1 MWLGLREG
9 DGFGGEVREVG
20 RKDTVG
26 YGRILRII
34 LSIVGSLWE
43 FLKSGVT

>member
-9 DGFGGEVREVG
+9 DGFGGEVKEVG

-26 YGRILRII
+26 YGRILHII
-34 LSIVGSLWE
+34 LSVVGSQWK
-43 FLKSGVT
+43 FLKRGVT